1 VTNHEVNADDYA
13 GSLAHVVKVEGG
25 SQDIVLGQAWL
36 VGFGRLITCGH
47 VVDAYV
53 QSPHLL
59 YIHFPQ
65 SGNRYQVNQIR
76 LHPSFVRQ
84 PDQLVKFDAAVL
96 AVELNPPETA
106 ARLLP
111 IVYEKTLPVQ
121 LALTAVRF
129 PTHLGQFS
137 SAVNPLAQMGRLLG
151 PLRKHDNFHLLHDLA
166 LSPGDSGTAIFGPDG
181 SVVALHC
188 GDTATLPG
196 LNLPTTSIR
205 LALWVDALRDL
216 GVEGSTQPPP
226 PVKAGAM
233 GILLTKFAVG
243 FALAFALV
251 AAILIAP
258 SLSSLQIDAPKVKPI
273 LVHFNHPRNGY
284 RLNEPVEI
292 TLKANS
298 DCSLYLFLEESDSP
312 AIYRLFPQDDTGAL
326 AALKAGESVAI
337 KTLGT
342 MPIKVND
349 QQSKFHLF
357 AVTAG
362 LPPQKVEAAFEVD
375 PVTNKTDL
383 KDNRYLMTQLVD
395 LKKRLPSEV
404 IYGQMEGPIADLR
417 LPPFEKK

>member
-1 VTNHEVNADDYA
+1 MSNHQVNAEDYA
-13 GSLAHVVKVEGG
+13 GSLAHIVKVEGG
-25 SQDIVLGQAWL
+25 SQDVVLGQAWL
-36 VGFGRLITCGH
+36 VGYGRLITCGH
-47 VVDAYV
+47 VVDAFV
-53 QSPHLL
+53 QTPHLL
-59 YIHFPQ
+59 YIEFPQ

-84 PDQLVKFDAAVL
+84 PDQLVKFDAAIM
-96 AVELNPPETA
+96 AVELNAPETA
-106 ARLLP
+106 AKPLP

-121 LALTAVRF
+121 LSLTAVRF

-216 GVEGSTQPPP
+216 GVEGATQPPP

-233 GILLTKFAVG
+233 GLLLAKFALS

-251 AAILIAP
+251 SGLLIAP
-258 SLSSLQIDAPKVKPI
+258 SLSSLQMDAPKVKPVM
-273 LVHFNHPRNGY
+273 VHFNHPRNGY

-292 TLKANS
+292 SLKTKSA
-298 DCSLYLFLEESDSP
+298 CSVYLFLEEVGSP
-312 AIYRLFPQDDTGAL
+312 AIYRLFPQDETGEQAVFSE
-326 AALKAGESVAI
+326 GGTAI
-337 KTLGT
+337 ITNLGT
-342 MPIKVND
+342 LPIKVND
-349 QQSKFHLF
+349 QPSKFHLF
-357 AVTAG
+357 AVSAE
-362 LPPQKVEAAFEVD
+362 LPPQSVKAAFEVN
-375 PVTNKTDL
+375 PETNETIL
-383 KDNRYLMTQLVD
+383 KDNRQLMDKL
-395 LKKRLPSEV
+395 LKLKALYPGDV
-404 IYGQMEGPIADLR
+404 IYGQMDGPIADLR